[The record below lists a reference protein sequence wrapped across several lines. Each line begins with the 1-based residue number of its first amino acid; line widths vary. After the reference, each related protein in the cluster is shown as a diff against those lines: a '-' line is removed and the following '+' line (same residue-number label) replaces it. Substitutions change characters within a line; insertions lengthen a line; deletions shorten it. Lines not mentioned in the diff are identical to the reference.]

1 MKAPKFPSTDEQ
13 TKKMWYIYTT
23 EYYSSNKKNE
33 MMPFVATWMDL
44 EIITLS
50 EVNQTEKDKYHL
62 ILLICGIQKKKI
74 QMNYTKHKQTYR
86 PKRKKGGG

>member
-44 EIITLS
+44 EMIILN
-50 EVNQTEKDKYHL
+50 EVSQTEKGEHHM
-62 ILLICGIQKKKI
+62 ISLICGI
-74 QMNYTKHKQTYR
+74 
-86 PKRKKGGG
+86 